1 MKETEVQREFFI
13 NFFGRRCFFLK
24 KRRYSSKQKRSK
36 RTVSM
41 FYNNK
46 GDDMNNF
53 FKWALPVVGIA
64 LSTSAPSYAQER
76 DRAKIPDKYKWNLT
90 DIYPSDNEW
99 NQAKEQLKKTIPTIS
114 QYRGTLGSSANQLY
128 QCLDLVSQLTK
139 EFERLYSYASMS
151 LDQDTRVQTYLA
163 MQQEMSQI
171 GAEFTS
177 YASFIEP
184 EILGIDSVLIEK
196 FLNDEKRL
204 EVYRHYLYD
213 ILRRKA
219 HTGTEGEER
228 IIAEAGLM
236 ADAPETIH
244 SIFAN
249 ADFPYPEITL
259 SDGTV
264 AKLDH
269 AGYSLHRASPNRED
283 RKKVF
288 VAFFG
293 KLNEFRRTYGT
304 QLNAQVKKD
313 LFYRNARKYP
323 SCLASAL
330 DANNI
335 PTAVYHT
342 LIENVNKNLP
352 TFHRYLKLRQQIL
365 GVDQLHYY
373 DLYAPLVK
381 DVDLKYTYDEAQNH
395 ILAALR
401 PLGNEYVDVVKKA
414 FNDRWI
420 DVYPTEGKRSGA
432 YSNGSVYDV
441 HPYILLNYNGKYDDV
456 STIAHELGHT
466 MHSYLSNKT
475 QPYPLSQ
482 YPIFVAEVASTFN
495 EALLIEHMLKNIKDD
510 NVRLSLLG
518 SYLENIKGTVFR
530 QTQFAEFELRIHEMV
545 EQGKPL
551 TGDVLNQLYLEIT
564 RKYYGH
570 DKGVCIVDDEI
581 QAEWMFIP
589 HFYYNFYVY
598 QYATAFTA
606 SAALSERTL
615 AGDKKSTQ
623 KYLEFLSSGG
633 SDYPIELLKKAGVD
647 MQTSEP
653 FDLTMKKMNR
663 VIDEMETILKRMKK

>member
-1 MKETEVQREFFI
+1 M
-13 NFFGRRCFFLK
+13 
-24 KRRYSSKQKRSK
+24 YYSKQ
-36 RTVSM
+36 
-41 FYNNK
+41 
-46 GDDMNNF
+46 GDDMNKYF
-53 FKWALPVVGIA
+53 TVALLGIA
-64 LSTSAPSYAQER
+64 LTSTSTGLAQER
-76 DRAKIPDKYKWNLT
+76 DRTKISEKYKWNLT
-90 DIYPSDNEW
+90 DLYPSDDAWMKEKEKLKASIPEISKYAGTLNTSP
-99 NQAKEQLKKTIPTIS
+99 EQLFSCLNLIS
-114 QYRGTLGSSANQLY
+114 SLS
-128 QCLDLVSQLTK
+128 K

-151 LDQDTRVQTYLA
+151 LDQDTRVQKYLA
-163 MQQEMSQI
+163 MQSEMSQI
-171 GAEFTS
+171 GSEFS
-177 YASFIEP
+177 ARASFVEP
-184 EILGIDSVLIEK
+184 EILRMDSSLIEQ
-196 FLNDEKRL
+196 FIQREPRL
-204 EVYRHYLYD
+204 QVYKHYLYD

-228 IIAEAGLM
+228 IIAEASLM

-259 SDGTV
+259 SDGTI

-283 RKKVF
+283 RIKVF
-288 VAFFG
+288 NAFFG

-304 QLNAQVKKD
+304 QLNAQVKRD
-313 LFYRNARKYP
+313 LFYRNARKYS
-323 SCLASAL
+323 SCLESAL

-335 PTAVYHT
+335 PLQVYHT
-342 LIENVNKNLP
+342 LIENVNKHLP
-352 TFHRYLKLRQQIL
+352 TFHRYLKLRQRLL

-381 DVDLKYTYDEAQNH
+381 EVDLKYSYEEAQKL
-395 ILAALR
+395 ILASLK
-401 PLGNEYVDVVKKA
+401 PLGKNYVSVVEKA

-420 DVYPTEGKRSGA
+420 DVFPNEGKRSGA
-432 YSNGSVYDV
+432 YSNGSAYDV

-456 STIAHELGHT
+456 STLAHELGHT
-466 MHSYLSNKT
+466 MHSYLSNTT
-475 QPYPLSQ
+475 QPYPLAQ

-495 EALLIEHMLKNIKDD
+495 EALLIEHMLKTIKDN

-530 QTQFAEFELRIHEMV
+530 QTQFAEFELKIHELV
-545 EQGKPL
+545 ENGQPL
-551 TGDVLNQLYLEIT
+551 TGDLLNQLYLEIT

-570 DKGVCIVDDEI
+570 DQGVCIVDDII

-606 SAALSERTL
+606 SSALSERTL
-615 AGDKKSTQ
+615 AGDQQSTQ

-633 SDYPIELLKKAGVD
+633 SDYPINLLKNAGVD
-647 MQTSEP
+647 MTTSEP
-653 FDLTMKKMNR
+653 FELTMQKMNR
-663 VIDEMETILKRMKK
+663 VIDEMEKILATMKK